1 MLSPKVRIEE
11 LDGNA
16 IISLIVQGNM
26 EVLDQVYASYK
37 PAYLNWAR
45 QRYPST
51 NQQDIVDSWHD
62 AVIAFYEQV
71 IAKKLLTL
79 TCELKTYLFT
89 IGYRSL
95 IKKHNKIQRIIED
108 PEIDKHL
115 ISASLNLFFEVED
128 PLKEQKEILLK
139 EINELPMQSQQILM
153 LRFIDGKSLKDIS
166 EIVNYKSLNVL
177 SATISRSLKLLKTK
191 IQGKQEL
198 KKHAG
203 ERSRMD

>member
-1 MLSPKVRIEE
+1 MLPPKLKIED
-11 LDGNA
+11 LDGNT
-16 IISLIVQGNM
+16 IVSLIVQGNM

-37 PAYLNWAR
+37 PAFLNWAR

-71 IAKKLLTL
+71 ISKKLTVL

-95 IKKHNKIQRIIED
+95 IKKHKKIQRIIED
-108 PEIDKHL
+108 TEIDKHL

-128 PLKEQKEILLK
+128 PWKEQKEILLK
-139 EINELPMQSQQILM
+139 EINELPTQSQQILM

-177 SATISRSLKLLKTK
+177 SATISRSLKLLKNK